1 MSTNSQFEIPISK
14 SRWWQSGIVYQ
25 IYPRSFKDSNGDG
38 IGDLPGI
45 TEKLDYLRSLNI
57 DAIWISPFYPSPMA
71 DFGYDI
77 SDYTDVHPMF
87 GTLADA
93 DRLIAEA
100 HSRDIRVILDF
111 VPNHSSDRHPW
122 FVESRASRGNP
133 RRDWYMWADP
143 APGGGPPNNWLS
155 VFGGSAWE
163 YDHATGQYYYHQFL
177 KEQPDLNWRNPDVVE
192 AMHAAMRFWL
202 DRGVDGF
209 RLDAVWFLF
218 EDPELRDE
226 PPNPE
231 YTPDLPPYESLLHV
245 HTEDLPEMHDAMR
258 AMRRVVDEH
267 PDRLLIGEIYLP
279 LPRLMPYYGAAL
291 DECHLPYNFSL
302 ISWAKEWRAD
312 VVRRLVEEYEAALPA
327 GAWPNWVLGNHDNH
341 RIASRAGARQARV
354 AQMLLLTL
362 RGTPTCYYGDELGMA
377 DVEVPPEK
385 VQDPWGQNVPGQ
397 GLGRDPERT
406 PMQWDPGPH
415 AGFSTVE
422 PWLPIAPDY
431 RTLNVEVAQQD
442 PRSILS
448 MFRALTALRRETPAL
463 SLGSYR
469 SIESGN
475 LDVYAFL
482 RELDGDRI
490 LVALN
495 FGPEDLTLNLS
506 TYYPSSQVLISTE
519 MDRNEEVGL
528 GALRLRGNEGI
539 VVRLTG

>member
-1 MSTNSQFEIPISK
+1 MNANPKSEIPIPK
-14 SRWWQSGIVYQ
+14 SLWWQSGIVYQ

-45 TEKLDYLRSLNI
+45 IEKLDYLRWLNI

-77 SDYTDVHPMF
+77 SDYTGVHPMF
-87 GTLADA
+87 GTLDDA

-122 FVESRASRGNP
+122 FVESRSSRDNP
-133 RRDWYMWADP
+133 RREWYMWADP

-163 YDHATGQYYYHQFL
+163 YDERTGQYYYHMFL

-192 AMHAAMRFWL
+192 AMHDAMRFWL

-209 RLDAVWFLF
+209 RLDAVWFLY
-218 EDPELRDE
+218 EDPDLRDE
-226 PPNPE
+226 PPNPG
-231 YTPDLPPYESLLHV
+231 PRWRPIPYDALLHIY
-245 HTEDLPEMHDAMR
+245 TEDLPEMHDEMR
-258 AMRRVVDEH
+258 AMRRLLDEY
-267 PDRLLIGEIYLP
+267 PERLLIGEIYLP
-279 LPRLMPYYGAAL
+279 LPRLMPYYGADL
-291 DECHLPYNFSL
+291 DEVHLPYNFSL
-302 ISWAKEWRAD
+302 ISELHEWNVAA
-312 VVRRLVEEYEAALPA
+312 VRGLVEEYEAALPP

-341 RIASRAGARQARV
+341 RIATRVGLEQARV

-362 RGTPTCYYGDELGMA
+362 RGTPTCYYGDELGMP
-377 DVEVPPEK
+377 DVEVPPDKE
-385 VQDPWGQNVPGQ
+385 QDPWGINLPGH

-406 PMQWDPGPH
+406 PMQWDGGPH

-422 PWLPIAPDY
+422 PWLPVAPDY
-431 RTLNVEVAQQD
+431 HTVNVEVEQQD

-448 MFRALTALRRETPAL
+448 MFRALITLRRETPAL

-469 SIESGN
+469 TAETGDP
-475 LDVYAFL
+475 DVYAYL
-482 RELDGDRI
+482 REHDGDRL

-495 FGPEDLTLNLS
+495 FGTRELTLDLS
-506 TYYPSSQVLISTE
+506 ALASTGEVLISTE
-519 MDRNEEVGL
+519 MDRQEEARL
-528 GALRLRGNEGI
+528 DRLELRANEG
-539 VVRLTG
+539 VVIRLVG